1 MVGFIL
7 VKIPTLSIVYN
18 DVQFTLNFKI
28 NRLDCVLR
36 DFESPVSS
44 HLPIISFQLTA
55 SSAGE
60 CDATKSTLAIGSV

>member
-7 VKIPTLSIVYN
+7 MEIATLFIVYN
-18 DVQFTLNFKI
+18 DAQFTLNFKI
-28 NRLDCVLR
+28 NRLDCMLC

-44 HLPIISFQLTA
+44 HLPVISFQLTA

-60 CDATKSTLAIGSV
+60 CDATKSTLAIGSL